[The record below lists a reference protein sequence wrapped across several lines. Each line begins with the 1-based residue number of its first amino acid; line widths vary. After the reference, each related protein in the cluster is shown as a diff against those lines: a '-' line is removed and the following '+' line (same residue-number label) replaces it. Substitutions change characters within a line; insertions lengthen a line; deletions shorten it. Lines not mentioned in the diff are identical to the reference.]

1 MLSVN
6 GKKYIY
12 IILFFFV
19 SFSFWI
25 LTKLSEDYDSKLSLE
40 VHIINI
46 PKEYIIKEQ
55 NINSIQVYMKASGF
69 ELFYNKL
76 FQNKLIV
83 DLEKEKI
90 VDNKI
95 VINFDENKFKLKESL
110 NSNIDIMNVFPNQII
125 IGLEEVINKFVPIVL
140 GNELKIKSGYGLR
153 NPIILF
159 PDSIKVSGPLNE
171 ISKISSV
178 SAFINTNINI
188 ENDYT
193 ADYEIVKNKNFT
205 YEFLTGNA
213 VFNID
218 RYSEKTIKIP
228 INVRGIPDSLELK
241 LYPDKVDVS
250 FQSSVKKLKNINK
263 DDFIISVTFDSK
275 KKLFS
280 KELDISIDS
289 FPSSLKNLKISH
301 KKVEF
306 LIKNKKL

>member
-153 NPIILF
+153 SPIVLS
-159 PDSIKVSGPLNE
+159 PDSIKVSGPLRE

-178 SAFINTNINI
+178 SSLINAEINI
-188 ENDYT
+188 ENDYKT
-193 ADYEIVKNKNFT
+193 DYEIVKNKNLS
-205 YEFLTGNA
+205 YEFSSGKA
-213 VFNID
+213 FIYID
-218 RYSEKTIKIP
+218 RYSEKTLKIP
-228 INVRGIPDSLELK
+228 IIVRGIPDSLELR
-241 LYPDKVDVS
+241 LYPDEVDIS
-250 FQSSVKKLKNINK
+250 FQSSIKILKNINK
-263 DDFIISVTFDSK
+263 NDFIVSVSYDSK
-275 KKLFS
+275 RKN
-280 KELDISIDS
+280 LDKDLDVSLDS